1 MTFTK
6 SIEVC
11 FNKYAIF
18 SGRASRSEFW
28 WFFLFGFLG
37 SIIASIIDVMIF
49 GYSIEVSG
57 PMYWIFLI
65 VLLLPSFAVGA
76 RRLHDTDKTGWWQLL
91 WITIIG
97 GIIVIIWQA
106 TMGEKKKN
114 RYGAPIKL
122 KR

>member
-1 MTFTK
+1 MDLQT
-6 SIEVC
+6 SIKTC
-11 FNKYAIF
+11 FKKYAIF

-28 WFFLFGFLG
+28 WFFLFGILG
-37 SIIASIIDVMIF
+37 GIIAAIIDVMIF
-49 GYSIEVSG
+49 GYSIEVTG
-57 PMYWIFLI
+57 PIGWIFTI
-65 VLLLPSFAVGA
+65 VIFLPSLAVGA

-114 RYGAPIKL
+114 RYGPPVK
-122 KR
+122 K

>member
-18 SGRASRSEFW
+18 TGRASRSEFW
-28 WFFLFGFLG
+28 WFVLFGILG
-37 SIIASIIDVMIF
+37 GIIAAIIDVMIF
-49 GYSIEVSG
+49 GYSIEVTG
-57 PMYWIFLI
+57 PMGWIFTI
-65 VLLLPSFAVGA
+65 VLLLPSIAVGA
-76 RRLHDTDKTGWWQLL
+76 RRLHDIDKTGWWQLL

-97 GIIVIIWQA
+97 GLVVIIWQA
-106 TMGEKKKN
+106 TVGEKKKN

-122 KR
+122 RS

>member
-1 MTFTK
+1 MDLQT
-6 SIEVC
+6 SIKTC

-18 SGRASRSEFW
+18 SGRASRAEFW
-28 WFFLFGFLG
+28 WFFLFGILG
-37 SIIASIIDVMIF
+37 GIIAAIIDVMIF
-49 GYSIEVSG
+49 GYSIEVTG
-57 PMYWIFLI
+57 PIGWIFTI
-65 VLLLPSFAVGA
+65 VIFLPSFAVGA

-114 RYGAPIKL
+114 RYGPPVK
-122 KR
+122 K